1 MANQIAGIKEVSEKI
16 WLVSFLEYDLGFFDQ
31 DQDCVEP
38 AQNPFAP
45 KVLPMS
51 SV

>member
-1 MANQIAGIKEVSEKI
+1 MSEKI
-16 WLVSFLEYDLGFFDQ
+16 WLVGFMEYLGFFDQ
-31 DQDCVEP
+31 DQDRIEQ
-38 AQNPFAP
+38 AKNPFTP